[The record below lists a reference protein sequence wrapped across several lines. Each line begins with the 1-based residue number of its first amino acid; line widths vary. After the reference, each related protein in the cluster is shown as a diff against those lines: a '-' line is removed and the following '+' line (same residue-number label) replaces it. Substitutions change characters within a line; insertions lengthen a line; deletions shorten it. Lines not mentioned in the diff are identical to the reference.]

1 MPASTL
7 TRSFRHPNYRLYVAG
22 QLVSLTGTWMQ
33 NVAQAW
39 LIYRLTDS
47 SLALG
52 VAGFASQVPVFLLAL
67 LGGVLADRYPKRAL
81 LLACSA
87 VALVQAAVLAGLTLA
102 GRVEVWQVVLMATLL
117 GVVNA
122 VEIPTRHSFVVEMVG
137 KDDLHNAIALNSSM
151 FHLARILGPSIA
163 GVLVGLVGE
172 GWCFAVNALSFLA
185 VMASLAS
192 MRLEPV
198 AATSAMS
205 GVGRHLWEGIAFA
218 WRTPRVRAILALIA
232 VASSMGAS
240 YLVLLPVF
248 AGTVFGQGAGGLGM
262 LTASAGLGS
271 LAGALLMASRREARG
286 LRRLAVWS
294 CAGLGCAMALFAR
307 APVFWAAA
315 VLLAPAGFALMVLM
329 ASCNTMLQLAAPDGL
344 RGRVMALYSM
354 LYMGMAPFG
363 ALAAGWLADVAG
375 AQAAMTVMGA
385 CCLLGALGPGRAIVA
400 AGGTQA
406 A

>member
-1 MPASTL
+1 MPAFTL

-33 NVAQAW
+33 VVAQAW

-67 LGGVLADRYPKRAL
+67 FGGVLADRYPKRAL
-81 LLACSA
+81 LLGCSA
-87 VALVQAAVLAGLTLA
+87 VALMQAVVLAGLTLL
-102 GRVEVWQVVLMATLL
+102 GRVEVWQIVVLASLL

-151 FHLARILGPSIA
+151 FHLARILGPSLA

-172 GWCFAVNALSFLA
+172 GWCFALNALSFLA
-185 VMASLAS
+185 VMVSLAA
-192 MRLEPV
+192 MRLTP
-198 AATSAMS
+198 AAVPSKTC
-205 GVGRHLWEGIAFA
+205 GVGQHLKEGIAFA
-218 WRTPRVRAILALIA
+218 WYSPRVRAILALIA

-248 AGTVFGQGAGGLGM
+248 AGKVYGQGAGGLGI

-271 LAGALLMASRREARG
+271 LAGALLMASRKEARG
-286 LRRLAVWS
+286 LRRLTVWA
-294 CAGLGCAMALFAR
+294 CAGLGVAMALFAQ

-315 VLLAPAGFALMVLM
+315 LLLAPAGFALMVLM

-363 ALAAGWLADVAG
+363 ALAAGWMADVVG
-375 AQAAMTVMGA
+375 AQTTMTVMGA
-385 CCLLGALGPGRAIVA
+385 CCLLGALGPGRAIA
-400 AGGTQA
+400 KSEL
-406 A
+406 